1 MSIKET
7 CYFSHD
13 ANAKDDFKI
22 MLLIEELGLEGY
34 GIFWVLIETL
44 REQQNYKYPL
54 KLLSVLARKYNTTL
68 AKLEVVVRNYHLF
81 EIEDECFFFSRSLN
95 RRMEVMH
102 KAIEQRKIAGQI
114 SAAKR
119 KKKQEEQLKQLQMN
133 LSESNSSERPLNE
146 CSTSVQQI
154 KENKIKEKEKKEK
167 IKKDIKALTEKFE
180 NAGSYQ
186 EQTEITQEYNKIRNL
201 LDTMSTLVQIRHTI
215 DVNDKFYEEEQDY
228 FDEKSPEFTELT
240 TDFTKKM
247 LNSKFRPEL
256 EKFFGKHLFNM
267 YELEVK
273 TFSPE
278 IIDDL
283 KEENKLVSK
292 YVKLIS

>member
-1 MSIKET
+1 MSTKET

-114 SAAKR
+114 SAMKR
-119 KKKQEEQLKQLQMN
+119 KKKQEEQLKQLRMN
-133 LSESNSSERPLNE
+133 LSESDSSERPLNE

-154 KENKIKEKEKKEK
+154 KENKKKEKENKEKKRSVEEDIKFLSNLNIVDIKNKSLQDLVHNFEIFAATNFKLHDLILYSKDYQEYLKKELETA
-167 IKKDIKALTEKFE
+167 KKNLVS
-180 NAGSYQ
+180 AG
-186 EQTEITQEYNKIRNL
+186 N
-201 LDTMSTLVQIRHTI
+201 
-215 DVNDKFYEEEQDY
+215 
-228 FDEKSPEFTELT
+228 
-240 TDFTKKM
+240 
-247 LNSKFRPEL
+247 NSK
-256 EKFFGKHLFNM
+256 
-267 YELEVK
+267 
-273 TFSPE
+273 S
-278 IIDDL
+278 D
-283 KEENKLVSK
+283 
-292 YVKLIS
+292 

>member
-1 MSIKET
+1 MSTKET

-34 GIFWVLIETL
+34 GIFWILIETL
-44 REQQNYKYPL
+44 REQQNYKYPI

-81 EIEDECFFFSRSLN
+81 EIEDDCFFYSRSLN

-114 SAAKR
+114 SAIKR

-146 CSTSVQQI
+146 CLTSAQQI
-154 KENKIKEKEKKEK
+154 KENKIKEKENKEKNLSNELDHKNKRESFQNFKKELTGK
-167 IKKDIKALTEKFE
+167 EVRFTLPYPFANFSQNTVIRLRKTGYLHNESIAKDLTPEQAHSVWEYMFEKK
-180 NAGSYQ
+180 
-186 EQTEITQEYNKIRNL
+186 EQIIERI
-201 LDTMSTLVQIRHTI
+201 
-215 DVNDKFYEEEQDY
+215 
-228 FDEKSPEFTELT
+228 
-240 TDFTKKM
+240 
-247 LNSKFRPEL
+247 NS
-256 EKFFGKHLFNM
+256 N
-267 YELEVK
+267 
-273 TFSPE
+273 
-278 IIDDL
+278 
-283 KEENKLVSK
+283 
-292 YVKLIS
+292 

>member
-81 EIEDECFFFSRSLN
+81 EIEDDCFFYSRSLN

-114 SAAKR
+114 SAMKR
-119 KKKQEEQLKQLQMN
+119 KKKQEEQLKQLEIN
-133 LSESNSSERPLNE
+133 LSPNDSSERPLNE

-154 KENKIKEKEKKEK
+154 KENKNKEKERKEK
-167 IKKDIKALTEKFE
+167 IKKDIGILELIEKQ
-180 NAGSYQ
+180 NLSAQ
-186 EQTEITQEYNKIRNL
+186 QIAKIEIEKLGLSEFSKNYLKTKTLSELVNLAVDNKNYLEHEL
-201 LDTMSTLVQIRHTI
+201 LLA
-215 DVNDKFYEEEQDY
+215 
-228 FDEKSPEFTELT
+228 
-240 TDFTKKM
+240 
-247 LNSKFRPEL
+247 
-256 EKFFGKHLFNM
+256 
-267 YELEVK
+267 
-273 TFSPE
+273 
-278 IIDDL
+278 
-283 KEENKLVSK
+283 
-292 YVKLIS
+292 

>member
-1 MSIKET
+1 MSTKEN

-44 REQQNYKYPL
+44 REQQNYKYPI

-68 AKLEVVVRNYHLF
+68 TKLEVVVRNYYLF
-81 EIEDECFFFSRSLN
+81 EIEDDCFFYSNSLN

-114 SAAKR
+114 SAMKR

-133 LSESNSSERPLNE
+133 LSESDSNERPLNE

-167 IKKDIKALTEKFE
+167 IKKDIGIFQQLENLSAQQISKIEIEKLGLSEFSKNYLKTKTLSE
-180 NAGSYQ
+180 LV
-186 EQTEITQEYNKIRNL
+186 NL
-201 LDTMSTLVQIRHTI
+201 AV
-215 DVNDKFYEEEQDY
+215 
-228 FDEKSPEFTELT
+228 
-240 TDFTKKM
+240 
-247 LNSKFRPEL
+247 
-256 EKFFGKHLFNM
+256 
-267 YELEVK
+267 
-273 TFSPE
+273 
-278 IIDDL
+278 
-283 KEENKLVSK
+283 ENKNYLEHQ
-292 YVKLIS
+292 LLLA

>member
-167 IKKDIKALTEKFE
+167 IKKDIEIFLQLENLSAQQISKIEIEKLGLSEFSK
-180 NAGSYQ
+180 NYLKTKTLSQLVNLAVD
-186 EQTEITQEYNKIRNL
+186 NKNFLEHQL
-201 LDTMSTLVQIRHTI
+201 L
-215 DVNDKFYEEEQDY
+215 
-228 FDEKSPEFTELT
+228 
-240 TDFTKKM
+240 
-247 LNSKFRPEL
+247 L
-256 EKFFGKHLFNM
+256 E
-267 YELEVK
+267 
-273 TFSPE
+273 
-278 IIDDL
+278 
-283 KEENKLVSK
+283 
-292 YVKLIS
+292 